1 MQNQQQFDVSG
12 RKLFFAIPAYDFK
25 VGVKLMGSL
34 VEFARLAPQYGIQFA
49 MGTISGCSVVSRAR
63 NLLVDDFL
71 QTECDTL
78 MFIDADMTFDPNDII
93 RLLAF
98 SGAGAKNIVGG
109 TGVARKKEKT
119 FHLNLDKDE
128 DGNLL
133 MDAMGLAR
141 AKQMGTGFMMVQRQ
155 VFEVLID
162 RHPEWR
168 FHDVASG
175 RTVYSLFD
183 FKSTPEGYIGEDYNF
198 CDRARAEG
206 FQVWVD
212 PTIKLGH
219 MGVMEYEGAFG
230 EDYLYPMIQAAQ
242 EAADNVTQLRVAY
255 G

>member
-1 MQNQQQFDVSG
+1 MQNQQQFDISG

-25 VGVKLMGSL
+25 VGVKLMGSM
-34 VEFARLAPQYGIQFA
+34 VEFARTAAQYGVQFA

-71 QTECDTL
+71 QSDCDTL

-98 SGAGAKNIVGG
+98 SGNPVKNIVGG

-119 FHLNLDKDE
+119 FHLNLDKDA

-141 AKQMGTGFMMVQRQ
+141 AKQMGTGFMMIQRQ
-155 VFEVLID
+155 VFEKL
-162 RHPEWR
+162 RANHPEWR
-168 FHDVASG
+168 HKDTNSKKKLHA
-175 RTVYSLFD
+175 YFD
-183 FKSTPEGYIGEDYNF
+183 FMTTPEGYIGEDFLF

-206 FQVWVD
+206 FDIWID

-219 MGVMEYEGAFG
+219 MGVHEYESDFG
-230 EDYLYPMIQAAQ
+230 NEILYPMLKPVEAPMSDAA
-242 EAADNVTQLRVAY
+242 
-255 G
+255 

>member
-1 MQNQQQFDVSG
+1 MRAEKQYDVSN

-34 VEFARLAPQYGIQFA
+34 VEFARMAPQYGVQFA
-49 MGTISGCSVVSRAR
+49 MSTISGCSVVSRAR

-71 QTECDTL
+71 QSDCDTL

-98 SGAGAKNIVGG
+98 SGGPTKNIVGG

-119 FHLNLDKDE
+119 FHLNLDTDE
-128 DGNLL
+128 DGNIL
-133 MDAMGLAR
+133 MDAMGLTR

-155 VFEVLID
+155 VFETLIE

-175 RTVYSLFD
+175 RTIYSLFD
-183 FKSTPEGYIGEDYNF
+183 FKSTAAGYIGEDYNF

-230 EDYLYPMIQAAQ
+230 EDYLYPMI
-242 EAADNVTQLRVAY
+242 EAARTREEAEPLRVAY

>member
-1 MQNQQQFDVSG
+1 
-12 RKLFFAIPAYDFK
+12 
-25 VGVKLMGSL
+25 MGSL
-34 VEFARLAPQYGIQFA
+34 VEFARLAPQHGIQYA
-49 MGTISGCSVVSRAR
+49 MGTLCGCSVVSRAR

-71 QTECDTL
+71 RSECDTL
-78 MFIDADMTFDPNDII
+78 MFIDADMTFDPNDIL

-98 SGAGAKNIVGG
+98 SGSPAKNIVGG
-109 TGVARKKEKT
+109 TGVARKKEKV
-119 FHLNLDKDE
+119 FHLNLETDAE
-128 DGNLL
+128 GNLL

-141 AKQMGTGFMMVQRQ
+141 ATRMGTGFMMVQRQ

-175 RTVYSLFD
+175 RTIYSLFD

-242 EAADNVTQLRVAY
+242 ELEEAQPLRVAY

>member
-1 MQNQQQFDVSG
+1 MRAEKQYDVSG

-25 VGVKLMGSL
+25 VGVKLMGSM
-34 VEFARLAPQYGIQFA
+34 VEFARMAPQYGVQFA
-49 MGTISGCSVVSRAR
+49 MSTISGCSVVSRAR

-71 QTECDTL
+71 QTDCDTL
-78 MFIDADMTFDPNDII
+78 MFIDADMTFDPNDVI

-98 SGAGAKNIVGG
+98 SGGPTKNIVGG

-119 FHLNLDKDE
+119 FHLNLDTDK

-141 AKQMGTGFMMVQRQ
+141 AKQMGTGFMMVQRK
-155 VFEVLID
+155 VFETLIE

-168 FHDVASG
+168 FLDVASG
-175 RTVYSLFD
+175 RTIYSLFD

-198 CDRARAEG
+198 CDRARADG

-212 PTIKLGH
+212 PTIHLGH
-219 MGVMEYEGAFG
+219 MGVIEYEGTFG
-230 EDYLYPMIQAAQ
+230 EDYLYPMI
-242 EAADNVTQLRVAY
+242 EAARTREEAEPLRVAY

>member
-1 MQNQQQFDVSG
+1 MQNQKQFDVSG

-25 VGVKLMGSL
+25 VNVKLMGSMI
-34 VEFARLAPQYGIQFA
+34 EFARLAPQYGIQYA
-49 MGTISGCSVVSRAR
+49 LGTINGCSVVSRAR
-63 NLLVDDFL
+63 NFMVDDFL
-71 QTECDTL
+71 RSECDTL
-78 MFIDADMTFDPNDII
+78 LFIDADMTFDPNDVI

-98 SGAGAKNIVGG
+98 SSQPDKNIVGG

-119 FHLNLDKDE
+119 FHLTMDYDE
-128 DGNLL
+128 VGNLI
-133 MDAMGLAR
+133 MDSMGLVR
-141 AKQMGTGFMMVQRQ
+141 SKQMGTGFMMVQRQ
-155 VFEVLID
+155 VFEALID

-168 FHDVASG
+168 FYDASSG
-175 RTVYSLFD
+175 RTIYSLFD

-219 MGVMEYEGAFG
+219 MGVIEYEGAFG
-230 EDYLYPMIQAAQ
+230 EDYLYPMIRAAQ
-242 EAADNVTQLRVAY
+242 EADKETELRVAY